1 MIAYI
6 LLGLGGL
13 VLLLLVLGALL
24 GATRG
29 TPVSYVSA
37 RGEEAAPAIRD
48 PVFHRTVEAQVTVAL
63 RPGHAIELFGCGD
76 ELYPCLWKDLAG
88 AQRFISFQMYY
99 FKPGA
104 IADKL
109 REVLVERA
117 RAGVEVLFL
126 YDAFGAT
133 MPKEY
138 LAALREAGVE
148 TAKFRAFRLHEL
160 NTAIHRAHVRA
171 IVIDG
176 EIGYTG
182 GFGID
187 DKWLGDGRH
196 EAHWRDTTVRFTGP
210 AVTQLLAV
218 FTDCWAEATGE
229 LIAGRRYWGEREAEP
244 DAHREAE
251 ISRVYAGVLHAKP
264 EVGSTAA
271 ERLVALTLASARER
285 LWITNAYFVPDDDF
299 RRLVKDAVQR
309 GAEVRVLVAGKHNDV
324 KTTYYGARARY
335 EELLEAGIRIWEY
348 QPAMIHAKT
357 MVGDGTWCIVG
368 TMNLDNRSM
377 AFNNEC
383 NLLAMDEGVAA
394 ELERMFLADLEY
406 AHEVDLETFRKRPL
420 WQRPIEL
427 GAHLLSRIL

>member
-1 MIAYI
+1 MIVNI
-6 LLGLGGL
+6 LLGIAG
-13 VLLLLVLGALL
+13 LLVVFLVAFALL
-24 GATRG
+24 DATRG

-37 RGEEAAPAIRD
+37 RGEETAPAVRD
-48 PVFHRTVEAQVTVAL
+48 PIFHRTVEAQVSVAL
-63 RPGHAIELFGCGD
+63 RPGHRIELLGCGD
-76 ELYPCLWKDLAG
+76 ELYPCLWEDLSR
-88 AQRFISFQMYY
+88 AQRFIAFQMYY
-99 FKPGA
+99 FNPGA
-104 IADKL
+104 VANRL
-109 REVLVERA
+109 RDVLTERA

-133 MPKEY
+133 MEADY
-138 LAALREAGVE
+138 AESLRAAGVE
-148 TAKFRAFRLHEL
+148 VAKFRAFRPHQLH
-160 NTAIHRAHVRA
+160 TMIHRAHVRA

-187 DKWLGDGRH
+187 DKWLGDGRR
-196 EAHWRDTTVRFTGP
+196 EAHWRDTNVRFTGP

-218 FTDCWAEATGE
+218 FTSCWAEATEE
-229 LIAGRRYWGEREAEP
+229 LIAGRRYWGAWDAEPEEREGELAK
-244 DAHREAE
+244 
-251 ISRVYAGVLHAKP
+251 VFAGVLHAKP

-299 RRLVKDAVQR
+299 RRLVKDAVTR
-309 GAEVRVLVAGKHNDV
+309 GADVRVLVAGKHNDV

-335 EELLEAGIRIWEY
+335 EELLGAGVRIWEY
-348 QPAMIHAKT
+348 QPSMIHAKT
-357 MVGDGTWCIVG
+357 MVADGVWSIVG

-383 NLLAMDEGVAA
+383 NLLAMDEGLAA
-394 ELERMFLADLEY
+394 ALERMFLADLEY
-406 AHEVDLETFRKRPL
+406 AHEVDLETFRQRPL